1 MSPSRSAWPWRILK
15 ISSCFLSPLNPWTPR
30 SLATVLSSV
39 MVLSFSSDR
48 FIRLPPAP
56 RGSDKA
62 SSVASDDFGEGRFGL
77 GCEMAISG
85 GLNVYGVLNSTAT
98 ANLPQPLGRCQTNF
112 RGLPLS
118 EAHLDDGLAADL
130 HQPLV
135 EPDVVLLLVEDV
147 PYLVAGLGELLTR
160 QRFLGIELEQV
171 VPHLGAERRR
181 MLTGREPEDGLL
193 DVGRQLPPLENP
205 EAAAVLGGGRIV
217 GEVPRQLAEVFPA
230 HDASVHVLRPSP
242 RRLPAVLPRPGGGQE
257 EDMPGLEGQARFE
270 LFAIGVEVLID
281 VLLGHRDAEVD
292 LAALDALHQQL
303 LAEPLLEAFHAQALG
318 LDHRLELGIGL
329 GAQLLLNLVDL
340 RFHLRV
346 FHRDLLAL
354 GLLELESLLDDG
366 GQHLFAEGHALLA
379 GERLLLVLIEA
390 VGLRLIQLVQRD
402 GIAVDHADD
411 AVHYRLAVRGR
422 RGPRQDGSAE
432 LAARRRGR
440 RSLGRLGLAHD
451 RHPRGSSAAGQRES
465 DCHRQ
470 DEPRRAAHARDSR
483 RARSASRTAGQ
494 GPAGTG
500 ASNMNS
506 FRMRTPLPARPMAA
520 RIRSGVTG
528 VDGANV
534 TSARPPPVSTRSA
547 WSRRASARSPTTSSS
562 ASTGGGGGPKRSAS
576 SRRISVIAS
585 SPSRSVRRW

>member
-112 RGLPLS
+112 RSLPLS

-147 PYLVAGLGELLTR
+147 PYLVAGLGELFTR

-242 RRLPAVLPRPGGGQE
+242 RRLPAVLPRPGSGQE

-270 LFAIGVEVLID
+270 L
-281 VLLGHRDAEVD
+281 
-292 LAALDALHQQL
+292 
-303 LAEPLLEAFHAQALG
+303 LAEPLLDAFHAQALG

-340 RFHLRV
+340 RLHLRV

-354 GLLELESLLDDG
+354 GLLELESLLDDA

-379 GERLLLVLIEA
+379 GERLLLVLIED

-422 RGPRQDGSAE
+422 RGPRQDRSAE

-440 RSLGRLGLAHD
+440 RSLRRLGLAHD
-451 RHPRGSSAAGQRES
+451 RHPRGSGAAGQRES
-465 DCHRQ
+465 DRHRQ

-534 TSARPPPVSTRSA
+534 TSARPLPVSTRSA

-585 SPSRSVRRW
+585 SPSRS